1 MLGIDVSH
9 YQNDAG
15 PINWTN
21 VYSSGIRFVIIKATE
36 AYDIADGSSQAGVS
50 VFIRGMKNGLTP
62 QFSTNPLSVSSD
74 HFVENITGA
83 TNANI
88 LASAYHLTRPDRPKY
103 PSDLDQSSIYEAQYF
118 LSRANNYIT
127 APYLPPV
134 IDVEILGG
142 LSALQLSRWIR
153 TWIQY
158 VQQQKPG
165 LIPIIYTTRSILITL
180 DNDLVTNYRL
190 WIATDD
196 GDISGTPSYQGTS
209 WPNWK
214 FKQYRFGE
222 SGGLVTGVTG
232 PVDLDSF
239 NGNMNALNGIV
250 PVELTSFTI
259 NGDNGNFK
267 LNWKTVTELNNLGFD
282 VERSI
287 NMFDWLKLGFVKGN
301 GNSTVPINYSYV
313 DKSVSMAGKYY
324 YRLKQIDNIG
334 TYKYSDIVEADLSAP
349 SILELNQ
356 NYPNPFN
363 PSTTISYSLPKTE
376 MVSIKIYDMLG
387 KEVRTLVN
395 EYKNAG
401 SYMVVFNASNLA
413 SGTYLYRL
421 TTGEFTQVKK
431 LILLK

>member
-1 MLGIDVSH
+1 
-9 YQNDAG
+9 
-15 PINWTN
+15 
-21 VYSSGIRFVIIKATE
+21 
-36 AYDIADGSSQAGVS
+36 
-50 VFIRGMKNGLTP
+50 
-62 QFSTNPLSVSSD
+62 
-74 HFVENITGA
+74 
-83 TNANI
+83 
-88 LASAYHLTRPDRPKY
+88 
-103 PSDLDQSSIYEAQYF
+103 
-118 LSRANNYIT
+118 
-127 APYLPPV
+127 
-134 IDVEILGG
+134 
-142 LSALQLSRWIR
+142 
-153 TWIQY
+153 
-158 VQQQKPG
+158 
-165 LIPIIYTTRSILITL
+165 
-180 DNDLVTNYRL
+180 
-190 WIATDD
+190 
-196 GDISGTPSYQGTS
+196 
-209 WPNWK
+209 
-214 FKQYRFGE
+214 
-222 SGGLVTGVTG
+222 
-232 PVDLDSF
+232 
-239 NGNMNALNGIV
+239 
-250 PVELTSFTI
+250 
-259 NGDNGNFK
+259 
-267 LNWKTVTELNNLGFD
+267 
-282 VERSI
+282 
-287 NMFDWLKLGFVKGN
+287 MFDWLKLGFVKGN